1 MSAALMYCNNKYN
14 KALKIIHKNKSI
26 YEAFEVLE
34 TEIKKMDTI
43 TQLNLYSATTQFLE
57 SMVQDPNDS
66 INPLEVFI
74 LRCNSIV
81 SDPNEAIKKIGLAL
95 GVIAISIS
103 VVAAGAALGVGIGML
118 LGVWQTPLMFMAS
131 LLAAETAP
139 LIVASSSVAAGL
151 GAGLLSQYLFFK
163 EPKIRRA
170 LDTCVDEIKRSHLS
184 NVPFEVCREEGRN
197 AQSPDFKE
205 EAISA
210 PVLH

>member
-1 MSAALMYCNNKYN
+1 MSAALMYCNNKYK
-14 KALKIIHKNKSI
+14 KALNTINKNKSI
-26 YEAFEVLE
+26 YDAFEVLE
-34 TEIKKMDTI
+34 TEIKKLDYI
-43 TQLNLYSATTQFLE
+43 SQLNLYSAATQFLE
-57 SMVQDPNDS
+57 SIVQEPNDS

-81 SDPNEAIKKIGLAL
+81 SDPNETIKKIGLAL

-103 VVAAGAALGVGIGML
+103 MVVAGIALGVGIGML
-118 LGVWQTPLMFMAS
+118 LGSWQTTSMFMAS

-139 LIVASSSVAAGL
+139 LIVASSSVASGVAVGFV
-151 GAGLLSQYLFFK
+151 SQYLFFK

-184 NVPFEVCREEGRN
+184 KMSFVERRDEESNGLRT
-197 AQSPDFKE
+197 DLKE
-205 EAISA
+205 KGDSS